1 MKKILVLIIVIWS
14 ILVSGSFV
22 WNYLNAQKERERISF
37 QTARTFFNQIV
48 LSREWNA
55 DHGGVYVPVTAHT
68 QPNPYLED
76 SNRDIEISSSLK
88 LTKINPAFMTR
99 QLSEIAEKRH
109 GVRFHITSRRPIRP
123 ENRPTEWEKDA
134 LVKFEDG
141 EKESGEYVNKGPD
154 RSFRYMAPLMTR
166 KTCLKC
172 HAKQGYKEG
181 DVRGGISVTLPD
193 ESEIPILP
201 PALGHLLIGLSGIGF
216 ILFYGRRLD
225 SAYETMR
232 QQSIMDALT
241 GIPNRR
247 YFTER
252 IFQELQ
258 RSRRDQIPLSLV
270 ICDVDHFK
278 LFNDNYGHHA
288 GDVCLK
294 KIAQTIEES
303 LKRPSDLCARYGG
316 EEFVIV
322 LPNTPIEGALFVA
335 EKIRSNIENLK
346 IEHKASPVHT
356 YVTLSLGA
364 ATYYSGDISY
374 KALIEDTDEALYRA
388 KANGRNRVEAFK

>member
-1 MKKILVLIIVIWS
+1 M
-14 ILVSGSFV
+14 
-22 WNYLNAQKERERISF
+22 
-37 QTARTFFNQIV
+37 
-48 LSREWNA
+48 
-55 DHGGVYVPVTAHT
+55 
-68 QPNPYLED
+68 
-76 SNRDIEISSSLK
+76 
-88 LTKINPAFMTR
+88 
-99 QLSEIAEKRH
+99 
-109 GVRFHITSRRPIRP
+109 
-123 ENRPTEWEKDA
+123 EWEKVA
-134 LVKFEDG
+134 LEKFEDG
-141 EKESGEYVNKGPD
+141 AKESGDYVKEGPD

-193 ESEIPILP
+193 ESEIPMLP
-201 PALGHLLIGLSGIGF
+201 LALGHLLIGLSGIGF

-225 SAYETMR
+225 SAYQTMR
-232 QQSIMDALT
+232 QESIMDALT

-288 GDVCLK
+288 GDICLK
-294 KIAQTIEES
+294 KIAQTIEEG

-316 EEFVIV
+316 EEFIIV

-335 EKIRSNIENLK
+335 EKKRSTIENLE
-346 IEHKASPVHT
+346 IEHKASPVHAF
-356 YVTLSLGA
+356 VTLSLGV
-364 ATYYSGDISY
+364 ATYYSGDVSY
-374 KALIEDTDEALYRA
+374 KTLIEDTDEALYRA
-388 KANGRNRVEAFK
+388 KANGRNRVEAFE

>member
-76 SNRDIEISSSLK
+76 SNRDIEISRSLK

-123 ENRPTEWEKDA
+123 ENRPTEWEKNA
-134 LVKFEDG
+134 
-141 EKESGEYVNKGPD
+141 
-154 RSFRYMAPLMTR
+154 
-166 KTCLKC
+166 
-172 HAKQGYKEG
+172 
-181 DVRGGISVTLPD
+181 
-193 ESEIPILP
+193 
-201 PALGHLLIGLSGIGF
+201 F

-278 LFNDNYGHHA
+278 FFNDNYGHHT